1 MAFYLQQCRVAIKD
15 NIYEY
20 GSLFKIK
27 HEHCKCSCRIKI
39 PYIKFHH
46 KWNSILSGQM
56 DGTGSGSCLMM
67 ISILNCGVV
76 LPKNWFPSS
85 TIFQPHGPVTL
96 RSRGRGASSRTS
108 QEEGESKHSA
118 AIEHQQQQQQQS
130 SCQQQD
136 DDELPL
142 ARVRDDALAR
152 KVHVS
157 FAYCYLVKILIHF
170 EHQLYK
176 VCHITSTERYNLKS
190 NCWWNEPEEKYV
202 VLLDFTMEV
211 L

>member
-1 MAFYLQQCRVAIKD
+1 MVLCYQ
-15 NIYEY
+15 
-20 GSLFKIK
+20 
-27 HEHCKCSCRIKI
+27 RIG
-39 PYIKFHH
+39 F
-46 KWNSILSGQM
+46 Q
-56 DGTGSGSCLMM
+56 
-67 ISILNCGVV
+67 VQR
-76 LPKNWFPSS
+76 F
-85 TIFQPHGPVTL
+85 FQPHGPVTL

-152 KVHVS
+152 KACVS

-170 EHQLYK
+170 GHQLYK
-176 VCHITSTERYNLKS
+176 VCYIRSIEWYNLKS
-190 NCWWNEPEEKYV
+190 NCW
-202 VLLDFTMEV
+202 
-211 L
+211 

>member
-1 MAFYLQQCRVAIKD
+1 MSD
-15 NIYEY
+15 D
-20 GSLFKIK
+20 G
-27 HEHCKCSCRIKI
+27 KCIELWCCATKELVS
-39 PYIKFHH
+39 KF
-46 KWNSILSGQM
+46 N
-56 DGTGSGSCLMM
+56 
-67 ISILNCGVV
+67 N
-76 LPKNWFPSS
+76 F
-85 TIFQPHGPVTL
+85 FQPHGPVTL
-96 RSRGRGASSRTS
+96 RSRGRGAGSRTS

-152 KVHVS
+152 KARVS

-170 EHQLYK
+170 GHQLYK
-176 VCHITSTERYNLKS
+176 VYCIRSTEWYNLKR
-190 NCWWNEPEEKYV
+190 NCWWNESEEKYV
-202 VLLDFTMEV
+202 VLLDLIVEV